1 MSFDFFTFL
10 FRQNARE
17 NLSSIRQIIS
27 LSEQDDTN
35 MKILHNRLNREADKI
50 DRMII
55 VESLFAVEESDC
67 SSNIAEKS
75 RKMVDAISQGLVET
89 LKRELKE
96 CRVITDNQ
104 KQRIKNMEK
113 EKDEFL
119 RNQLAS
125 KNDGVKEMNEL
136 LEYLRKSII
145 QRKSDSGAE
154 ENEMPLLKNNL
165 ASIKN
170 ITVSLQ
176 NGIDKSYSKILS
188 KSEQMSNMEDTIK
201 DLQEQVKNYTNQI
214 EDLNEERDYF
224 RTKSEQFENQY
235 RVSIDETTSLQHRIR
250 IIETERKTLFDENIN
265 LKSGKANIQ
274 DYCSNLSG
282 ENNKLADRIK
292 QLQHERDRTCNELNG
307 YIDKCDQLNL
317 DKNELEN
324 KYENLEQVILK
335 LRHEYQDQTR
345 EINILSRENEDMKRT
360 IQDNEKEKLKIRR
373 TIKSVETGNRDLED
387 QIYQLTSELQ
397 KLKSEHS
404 KVKTSNDENN
414 KLYEDLQ
421 EANKELEREKNEL
434 NRNIMLSNQE
444 IRDLNEEIKVLKAK
458 NSNIDQSTSKT
469 KLLGNLY
476 EKVILKMLHQ
486 RKELVELFKTNEPNV
501 YSLKLCSTQSIDFK
515 SKENIESEFQNL
527 SDEIMKSFTSILTNI
542 NQNNNKLRSCD
553 LFFRELS
560 GCVSDFDD
568 NDSCYGTEN
577 DASEISTA
585 ANKLYCNKILK
596 LKTRKLQQQDILE
609 QEKKDD
615 AASEVLMEK
624 LKCLLLNY
632 RNKYLECNNL
642 KKQDKLSRKKLK
654 CLSKKVNSQKRIEC
668 NLKTRIALYKKEL
681 NLKDQSQQKN
691 ENENTNNNTDFDIND
706 NELYK
711 LPGERMNK
719 REIIKLLNSSLKEIE
734 IIFND
739 KDRNVEREKLDSRIK
754 KIKTNILNIMNYLMN
769 SQNDMCSGSKN
780 EVKSP
785 TQVENETQ
793 KKDRN
798 ELTQRFE
805 VLQEQ
810 RKYML
815 DHLTFTNQRLEVL
828 LEALKGKQIK
838 QDRNNN
844 EIFYNQPQVD
854 TKRLFKR
861 VKESFKFD
869 QDAMKRA
876 VSILELTKAISVT
889 DLTEL
894 QENKAKDNA
903 DLEMIVLVKNLN
915 ENMDSVLREARTKIT
930 DPKANSDQNCQN
942 PEELVPKS
950 ELVKKENELKSSLQK
965 AQQKVE
971 DLSTFLEKREE
982 ELKER
987 DQIIEKLNK
996 EYNQLKRKAST
1007 SNDTSIQTRDCIIAE
1022 YRTAKEKLEEENE
1035 FLQHVVKE
1043 LREELLKFQKS
1054 YRKEEENQK
1063 HLEEFVNELQISK
1076 QTLETS
1082 LDKMGYEL
1090 NILKNDRQELLKTIQ
1105 SISHPLKKPP
1115 SYGDP
1120 YINHYSHTYQTNSV
1134 KDPIDY
1140 HSNGFTT
1147 DSCSTKQYYPNLKNN
1162 GNFHP
1167 AENHVSKIFTEP
1179 RPNYSQKSSY
1189 QYSLNNKYNN
1199 GNNSELGNTMIPYNH
1214 SLPHY
1219 DNDFSNQYS
1228 TGTNGGFQTPPCN
1241 CEECQ
1246 ISLYSEMSDTTT
1258 FPYSE
1263 EEVVCTTSYDEWE
1276 SLPSDQEAKISSS
1289 ESQATATSSR
1299 IARNIKTVEASEA
1312 IRSKNRSQSYINTE
1326 YGSGRALVS
1335 PKIDLRSRNSSSE
1348 NTDNISINTSITNGS
1363 VNSNRVRGRREQ
1375 QRRSLRDVFST
1386 DPRSPHRSTQ
1396 SLRSKSPDHQIKR
1409 SQQNRLSFDS
1419 RRIHST
1425 TEVNGFHQ
1433 DNGNLSE
1440 PITNNERFKGQYNAS
1455 NNRMN
1460 KNLMDSPFLN
1470 TSYDSKKK
1478 KKKLFSFGKK

>member
-1 MSFDFFTFL
+1 M

-17 NLSSIRQIIS
+17 NLGSIRQIIS

-35 MKILHNRLNREADKI
+35 MKILRNRLNREADKI

-55 VESLFAVEESDC
+55 VDNLFAVEESDC

-113 EKDEFL
+113 EEDEFL
-119 RNQLAS
+119 RNQLAA

-154 ENEMPLLKNNL
+154 ECEMPLLKNNL

-176 NGIDKSYSKILS
+176 NEIDKSYSKVLS
-188 KSEQMSNMEDTIK
+188 KSEQISNMEDTIK

-214 EDLNEERDYF
+214 ENLNEERDYF
-224 RTKSEQFENQY
+224 RAKSEQFENQY
-235 RVSIDETTSLQHRIR
+235 RVSTDETTSLQHRIR

-282 ENNKLADRIK
+282 ENNKLVDRIK
-292 QLQHERDRTCNELNG
+292 QLQHERDRTCNELNE
-307 YIDKCDQLNL
+307 YIDKCDQLNV

-335 LRHEYQDQTR
+335 LRHEYQDQSR

-397 KLKSEHS
+397 KLRSEHS
-404 KVKTSNDENN
+404 KVKISNDENN
-414 KLYEDLQ
+414 KLYEHLQ

-444 IRDLNEEIKVLKAK
+444 TRDLNEEIKVLKAK
-458 NSNIDQSTSKT
+458 NSNIDQSTSKR
-469 KLLGNLY
+469 KLLGSLY

-486 RKELVELFKTNEPNV
+486 RKELVELFETNEPNV

-515 SKENIESEFQNL
+515 STENIESEFQNL
-527 SDEIMKSFTSILTNI
+527 SDEIMQSFTSILTYI

-553 LFFRELS
+553 LVFRELS
-560 GCVSDFDD
+560 GYVSDFED

-577 DASEISTA
+577 DTSEISAA

-596 LKTRKLQQQDILE
+596 PKTPKLMQQDILK
-609 QEKKDD
+609 QEKKDN

-632 RNKYLECNNL
+632 RNKSLECSNL
-642 KKQDKLSRKKLK
+642 NKQDKLSRKKLK
-654 CLSKKVNSQKRIEC
+654 CLSKKMNSQKRIEY

-681 NLKDQSQQKN
+681 SLQNQSKQKN

-711 LPGERMNK
+711 LPSERMNK
-719 REIIKLLNSSLKEIE
+719 REIIKLLNSTLKEIE
-734 IIFND
+734 IIIND
-739 KDRNVEREKLDSRIK
+739 KHRILEREKLDSRIE
-754 KIKTNILNIMNYLMN
+754 KIKTNILNIMN
-769 SQNDMCSGSKN
+769 SPNDMCSCSKN
-780 EVKSP
+780 EVKPP
-785 TQVENETQ
+785 TQKENETEE
-793 KKDRN
+793 KDDN

-828 LEALKGKQIK
+828 LEALKGKQTK
-838 QDRNNN
+838 QDKNNN
-844 EIFYNQPQVD
+844 EIFYDQPQVD

-894 QENKAKDNA
+894 QENKAKDNE

-930 DPKANSDQNCQN
+930 DPKTTSDQNCHN

-996 EYNQLKRKAST
+996 EYNQLKRKTST
-1007 SNDTSIQTRDCIIAE
+1007 SNDTSIQTRDRIIAE

-1105 SISHPLKKPP
+1105 NISHPLKKTPN
-1115 SYGDP
+1115 YGDP
-1120 YINHYSHTYQTNSV
+1120 YNNHYSHTYQTNRV
-1134 KDPIDY
+1134 KDPVDY
-1140 HSNGFTT
+1140 QSNGFTT
-1147 DSCSTKQYYPNLKNN
+1147 DSCSTKKFYPNLKNN
-1162 GNFHP
+1162 RNFHP
-1167 AENHVSKIFTEP
+1167 VESHVSKIFTEP
-1179 RPNYSQKSSY
+1179 QPNYSQDGSY
-1189 QYSLNNKYNN
+1189 HYSLNNEHNN
-1199 GNNSELGNTMIPYNH
+1199 GNNSELGNTVIPYNH
-1214 SLPHY
+1214 PFPHY
-1219 DNDFSNQYS
+1219 GNEFSNQYS
-1228 TGTNGGFQTPPCN
+1228 NGTNGGFQTPPCN
-1241 CEECQ
+1241 CDECQ
-1246 ISLYSEMSDTTT
+1246 INLYSEMSDTTT

-1263 EEVVCTTSYDEWE
+1263 EEVVCATSYDEWE
-1276 SLPSDQEAKISSS
+1276 SLPSDQEAKFSSS
-1289 ESQATATSSR
+1289 ESQATTSSSR

-1326 YGSGRALVS
+1326 HRNDRALIS
-1335 PKIDLRSRNSSSE
+1335 PQIDSRSRKSSSE
-1348 NTDNISINTSITNGS
+1348 NADNISINTSITNGS

-1375 QRRSLRDVFST
+1375 QRRSLRNVLPT
-1386 DPRSPHRSTQ
+1386 DRRLSHGSSQ

-1419 RRIHST
+1419 RRIYST
-1425 TEVNGFHQ
+1425 IEVNGFHQ

-1440 PITNNERFKGQYNAS
+1440 PITNNERFRGQYNTS